1 MKAKGLLTRTSFRP
15 KTASKEWIQRCNR
28 SFKWERR
35 WLVCHTRSY
44 SALEGARCIERFHSR
59 CQHLCKCIGTKGIVY
74 IWKEFNSH
82 RICLE
87 HQHGR
92 RFIVLKHQYGRRR
105 RHVKTLYWAIGR
117 ATEGPLVDLSVIPQQ
132 QCYAERT
139 LWEVQVHVT
148 QEKQNGRLGF
158 WNLCCIRRT
167 EKKFVH
173 ISLLNNSIIHG
184 MRKTEKKKFVHI
196 SSLNTSIIHGM
207 SFAFAD
213 CPRNINLCVYL
224 ILEVTEGSAV
234 PVLVVI
240 WNSYWG
246 LESFCKASHWTKLTL
261 SLPGWMLESLKVLLT
276 FESLDKILWC
286 DHSNETS
293 LSVLSNG
300 AICFQNFTKK
310 NWEFLWNFALGTWRW
325 KR

>member
-15 KTASKEWIQRCNR
+15 KTASKEWLQRCNR

-184 MRKTEKKKFVHI
+184 MRKTEKKSSFTFHHLTLQLFMACRLRLRIAREISIFVFI
-196 SSLNTSIIHGM
+196 WYLKSLRGLQFQFLLWFET
-207 SFAFAD
+207 
-213 CPRNINLCVYL
+213 
-224 ILEVTEGSAV
+224 VTEA
-234 PVLVVI
+234 L
-240 WNSYWG
+240 N
-246 LESFCKASHWTKLTL
+246 LFAR
-261 SLPGWMLESLKVLLT
+261 LLT
-276 FESLDKILWC
+276 GP
-286 DHSNETS
+286 N
-293 LSVLSNG
+293 
-300 AICFQNFTKK
+300 
-310 NWEFLWNFALGTWRW
+310 
-325 KR
+325 